1 MVVVIAGPS
10 GVGKGTLIA
19 KLVEAHAGRL
29 GLVVSHT
36 TRGPRRGEEDVVHY
50 HFTAADVME
59 GMVAAAEFLEHAEVH
74 GPLRNPRP
82 RILVQSLDRLTY
94 YGICL

>member
-1 MVVVIAGPS
+1 
-10 GVGKGTLIA
+10 
-19 KLVEAHAGRL
+19 
-29 GLVVSHT
+29 
-36 TRGPRRGEEDVVHY
+36 VHY